1 MRIRGDSNL
10 RTDRMISRR
19 STSGKDN
26 LVLSQM
32 KPHHSEFVGARI
44 GFKGA
49 VNFRTQ
55 EFIKQTTVG
64 IQDGPSKGDAAV
76 GM

>member
-1 MRIRGDSNL
+1 
-10 RTDRMISRR
+10 
-19 STSGKDN
+19 
-26 LVLSQM
+26 M

-44 GFKGA
+44 GLEGA